1 MNAGNVR
8 EIREAI
14 SAANNAL
21 ISLEE
26 ARGALDS
33 AKNWG
38 IFDMIGGGMFSSMI
52 KHSKIDKAN
61 AEMEQ
66 ARYDLENFQRELK
79 DVYVNFSE
87 ELRVDI
93 SGFLS
98 ITDMFMDNIFSDWAV
113 QSRIRE
119 AQSDLKTLIR
129 RVQDILNDLDRIEG
143 QG

>member
-1 MNAGNVR
+1 
-8 EIREAI
+8 
-14 SAANNAL
+14 
-21 ISLEE
+21 
-26 ARGALDS
+26 
-33 AKNWG
+33 
-38 IFDMIGGGMFSSMI
+38 MFSSMI

-119 AQSDLKTLIR
+119 AQSNLKTLIR